1 MINNYAEIDL
11 LISRFTLSAVNIF
24 TADII
29 DDNNEYIN
37 ADHSDNIINNFKTVI
52 IHNQKVIKCQ

>member
-1 MINNYAEIDL
+1 MINNYAEIDF

-29 DDNNEYIN
+29 NDNNEYIN
-37 ADHSDNIINNFKTVI
+37 ADHFDNIINNFKTVI
-52 IHNQKVIKCQ
+52 IHN